1 MTEKV
6 SHEVEDGSRPILPQQ
21 TESNPESHTDS
32 NTNLNRWRNLGIL
45 LVMNTV
51 SFVQAFDATCISVVL
66 PVSHSMSIKKQ
77 SLTPIQALAR
87 ELNASFSESLTMGSI
102 FLLATAI
109 SQPIFAELSQVVG
122 RRPAYIACLVIFIA
136 GTTLCGAAKSS
147 LMLLAGRAVQGVGS
161 GGPQAL
167 SGLILTDMFPARKR
181 SQSMA
186 IQNISWALGTI
197 AGPLVGGAVVHSK
210 DSLWVCFFSRCCN

>member
-1 MTEKV
+1 MAGKV
-6 SHEVEDGSRPILPQQ
+6 SHELEDGSQPILPRQ
-21 TESNPESHTDS
+21 TESNADSHTDS
-32 NTNLNRWRNLGIL
+32 DTNLHRWRNLGIL
-45 LVMNTV
+45 LVMNMV

-66 PVSHSMSIKKQ
+66 PVSRPLGINKP
-77 SLTPIQALAR
+77 SLTHIQALAR
-87 ELNASFSESLTMGSI
+87 ELDASFSESLTMGSV

-122 RRPAYIACLVIFIA
+122 RRPAYIACLVVFIA
-136 GTTLCGAAKSS
+136 GTALCGAAKSS
-147 LMLLAGRAVQGVGS
+147 MMLLAGRAVQGVGS

-181 SQSMA
+181 SQTMA

-197 AGPLVGGAVVHSK
+197 AGPLVGGAIVLNK
-210 DSLWVCFFSRCCN
+210 DSLWVCFPSR